1 MDHSLLEYLKT
12 RVDWSRKAHVGVTL
26 TREKGMEILD
36 ALLNE
41 CHEEG
46 GECSKCG
53 VICCPLKDPMHF
65 HHDGCPSCTVEAD
78 ALCVEPSNN
87 NLNL

>member
-41 CHEEG
+41 CHEG
-46 GECSKCG
+46 TWTNRPRRSWRIFDRDGSRRRLAS
-53 VICCPLKDPMHF
+53 LK
-65 HHDGCPSCTVEAD
+65 
-78 ALCVEPSNN
+78 
-87 NLNL
+87 